1 MKFKITINL
10 AILSIIVL
18 AAGIMFTLAGISL
31 YTHQVRDDMQV
42 RAAEIEAVDMS
53 LVDLEQQFLSA
64 RRAEKDFL
72 LRKDEKYTKLHATIM
87 DQLASTF
94 DGLKENIARVPEL
107 RSTAATLPELET
119 AIAAYGAAFLSLA
132 DSNRRLGLDEDD
144 GLQGNLRTA
153 VKNVES
159 ELQGLEQPEMQVKM
173 LMMRRH
179 EKDFIMRKDPKYLE
193 RLNARVDEFH
203 TFPESYYADRAQF
216 QLISDLMDTY
226 QTSFAAYVDETLK
239 EQGLRRQMSETYAAA
254 EPLVEALHKESRI
267 VMGQILAD
275 TAAISEQAA
284 SNSTRAGLGGAA
296 VFIVLALLLARGI
309 SRPLKR
315 TDMVL
320 KKMRENDFTPALP
333 KTPIRE
339 ISAIAEAVGDFRKDE
354 EIKHRMTKDIA
365 RVIDACAEGDFSKR
379 VDTADS
385 SGMFAEL
392 GNGVNAIGTVAE
404 KGLKDVQE
412 VLSGL
417 ATGDLNQA
425 MQPGQKGVF
434 REISDA
440 IDHLTDS
447 LDGMIRQLTGSSEML
462 NNTANEI
469 SSAMNDA
476 SRRGETSAAALEET
490 AAALQTVSD
499 TVRDTASSA
508 QDAKS
513 LVDNAQNNA
522 EGTRSIAEQTVTAMQ
537 RIKDSSDA
545 ISKITDMIDDV
556 AFQTNLLALNA
567 GVEAARAG
575 EAGRGFAVV
584 ASEVR
589 ALAQR
594 SSAAAQEINNLI
606 NTSRGEVTVGVK
618 LVDETGES
626 LAKIVQT
633 IIQVVERMNTIAD
646 NTVEQSNGLT
656 EVNVAV
662 DSLDKDSQ
670 KSAAMLEQTSA
681 AGQLLQQEAH
691 RLFEAIS
698 GFRLKG
704 SPAQHGSAPAAQQQD
719 DWAA

>member
-1 MKFKITINL
+1 
-10 AILSIIVL
+10 
-18 AAGIMFTLAGISL
+18 
-31 YTHQVRDDMQV
+31 
-42 RAAEIEAVDMS
+42 
-53 LVDLEQQFLSA
+53 
-64 RRAEKDFL
+64 
-72 LRKDEKYTKLHATIM
+72 
-87 DQLASTF
+87 
-94 DGLKENIARVPEL
+94 
-107 RSTAATLPELET
+107 
-119 AIAAYGAAFLSLA
+119 
-132 DSNRRLGLDEDD
+132 
-144 GLQGNLRTA
+144 
-153 VKNVES
+153 
-159 ELQGLEQPEMQVKM
+159 
-173 LMMRRH
+173 
-179 EKDFIMRKDPKYLE
+179 
-193 RLNARVDEFH
+193 
-203 TFPESYYADRAQF
+203 
-216 QLISDLMDTY
+216 
-226 QTSFAAYVDETLK
+226 
-239 EQGLRRQMSETYAAA
+239 
-254 EPLVEALHKESRI
+254 
-267 VMGQILAD
+267 
-275 TAAISEQAA
+275 
-284 SNSTRAGLGGAA
+284 
-296 VFIVLALLLARGI
+296 
-309 SRPLKR
+309 
-315 TDMVL
+315 
-320 KKMRENDFTPALP
+320 
-333 KTPIRE
+333 
-339 ISAIAEAVGDFRKDE
+339 
-354 EIKHRMTKDIA
+354 
-365 RVIDACAEGDFSKR
+365 
-379 VDTADS
+379 
-385 SGMFAEL
+385 MFAEL

-412 VLSGL
+412 VIGGL

-440 IDHLTDS
+440 IDHLTNS

-594 SSAAAQEINNLI
+594 SSDAAQEINNLI

-681 AGQLLQQEAH
+681 AGQMLQQEAH

-704 SPAQHGSAPAAQQQD
+704 SPAHHGSAPAAQQQD